1 MMSYKEKIT
10 SFETFLTKTFQQL
23 EKQVEQFRKF
33 AANYDSQHQHY
44 KKVYLN
50 LLAFEDMAIDTF
62 SDGDRTKRVLSHP
75 VAQELPTQINENID
89 KWRNPFKDAYM
100 MLRGEM
106 LDVKAM
112 IGAM

>member
-1 MMSYKEKIT
+1 M
-10 SFETFLTKTFQQL
+10 
-23 EKQVEQFRKF
+23 
-33 AANYDSQHQHY
+33 
-44 KKVYLN
+44 
-50 LLAFEDMAIDTF
+50 LAFEDMAIDSF